1 MPRANFKRD
10 LLSFKKDLL
19 SSKRDPIS
27 LKKKKRRSLSSR
39 PPVAVATLLAV
50 LLCRGVGVGVW
61 GRGLASPLDE
71 DRGGAGVYYCY
82 YMPLPSITLL
92 NKYLLL
98 YFILY
103 LFKLIL

>member
-1 MPRANFKRD
+1 MGGMAPRTNFKRD
-10 LLSFKKDLL
+10 LLSFKRDLL
-19 SSKRDPIS
+19 SSKRDPLS
-27 LKKKKRRSLSSR
+27 LKKKKKRSLSSR
-39 PPVAVATLLAV
+39 PSVAVAAFLAV

-61 GRGLASPLDE
+61 GRGLASPLDT

-92 NKYLLL
+92 KKYLLI

-103 LFKLIL
+103 FF